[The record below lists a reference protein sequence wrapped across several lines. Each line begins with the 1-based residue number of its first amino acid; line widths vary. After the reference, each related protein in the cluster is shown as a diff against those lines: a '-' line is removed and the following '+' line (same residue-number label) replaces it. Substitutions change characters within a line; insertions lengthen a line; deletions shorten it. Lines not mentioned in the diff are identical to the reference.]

1 MSQRQY
7 PLERIRTV
15 LLEMALSSGWRI
27 FPSRHLDTPLGTV
40 RADSRFCSRAAGY
53 SVLYAASEFATAVVE
68 TVIRDRFTG
77 RLSRE
82 IPIREITASAWV
94 RLESVPGLMLTLL
107 DLREDGCV
115 KIGAPTDV
123 VNARNHAAGRAF
135 ATAIHAQHPDVDGLV
150 YRSRLTASDAYAVF
164 DRAVPKLRAQE
175 TGQLAYHPGLPAV
188 LEDHD
193 IRLVT

>member
-1 MSQRQY
+1 MSRRQY

-15 LLEMALSSGWRI
+15 LLETVLSSGWRI
-27 FPSRHLDTPLGTV
+27 FPSSHLDTPLGTV
-40 RADSRFCSRAAGY
+40 PADSRFCSRAAGH

-77 RLSRE
+77 QPSRE
-82 IPIREITASAWV
+82 MAIREITERAWA

-107 DLREDGCV
+107 DLREDGCA

-123 VNARNHAAGRAF
+123 ANARNHAAGRAF
-135 ATAIHAQHPDVDGLV
+135 ATAIHAQHPHVDGLV
-150 YRSRLTASDAYAVF
+150 YRSRLTGSDAYAVF

-175 TGQLAYHPGLPAV
+175 TGQLAYHPGLPVV

>member
-15 LLEMALSSGWRI
+15 LLETAFSSGWRI

-40 RADSRFCSRAAGY
+40 PADSRFCSRAAAY
-53 SVLYAASEFATAVVE
+53 SVLYASSEFATAFVE
-68 TVIRDRFTG
+68 TVIRDRFAG
-77 RLSRE
+77 RPSRE
-82 IPIREITASAWV
+82 LAIREITARAWA
-94 RLESVPGLMLTLL
+94 RLESVPGPMLTLL
-107 DLREDGCV
+107 DLREDGCM

-123 VNARNHAAGRAF
+123 VNARNHAAGRAL
-135 ATAIHAQHPDVDGLV
+135 AVAIHAQHPDVDGVV
-150 YRSRLTASDAYAVF
+150 YRSRLTGSDAYAVF
-164 DRAVPKLRAQE
+164 DRAVTKLRAQE
-175 TGQLAYHPGLPAV
+175 TGQLAQHPGLPAV